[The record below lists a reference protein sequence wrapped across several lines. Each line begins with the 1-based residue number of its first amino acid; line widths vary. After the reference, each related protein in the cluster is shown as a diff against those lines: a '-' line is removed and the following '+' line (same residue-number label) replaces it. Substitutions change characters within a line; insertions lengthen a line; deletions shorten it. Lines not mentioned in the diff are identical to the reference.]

1 MANFAISTDT
11 NYSSLVGIANNDS
24 LSGTNRATLTIDTS
38 TVDLSSYFFQSSN
51 ILIKNTSTTTP
62 IFNRWNNQMTHR
74 FASKLDI
81 QGELILIGTS
91 DGTANQ
97 SFTLPTGFEPDGVTV
112 AKYKDTVALYL
123 NQGETLENGD
133 AYNTVWRQVDS
144 LTNALGDNSRSL
156 GNQYTHNFAAN
167 TVTFGDG
174 TNGTIPPS
182 GTPIYIPNIVIEKGA
197 TSTLSVFDWA
207 CQVSI
212 DINIKNVV
220 FPGNIR
226 LYFASYNENVFEQMS
241 YRAPNLWLVGS
252 NLTQRFK
259 SCALLFSNSGNFVAS
274 NNQKFTSCHIH
285 QDATQGR
292 VLVTITGKNTEFLNN
307 TISLENTGAIGGND
321 ICLDLKGKNTIVK
334 NNDFAGRFYNLFRGN
349 NSRDDLVKD
358 NYWETAA
365 KRVATWSSQ
374 AANYEG
380 WHLNIISQS
389 NLTIQNT
396 IVRTPSAVGGT
407 SGYGFINSINGS
419 SEGLTIDGL
428 DWGVQTPPCSYY
440 RGVVWGNTS
449 GSTRI
454 NNINFDSS
462 GVQTQFIVGARD
474 FECTNINF
482 NNSSGYALGI
492 TGSTTNVKLNNAMTL
507 GDNGFVYDNTTFNWS
522 STLQTSPNDATDGK
536 IVWYY
541 NNFDPGTNPNYFTKL
556 VEVGDIYLAGSRQV
570 QFNTVGDKCQFEGEV
585 HYGIDNFTAIYDGV
599 YLSNALVQF
608 SLRRKNGT
616 YAAFADLTVPNLQ
629 TALAALPSDVLKS
642 VQMKLTIEKLTTNTV
657 GVTAPTMTVTVD
669 NAIVVPVY
677 GLWGNTYFPEAG
689 ETISTIYDRV
699 IFQESGTYTATVT
712 LPFVDVFNGSSVLLN
727 ADSAPTVIQQT
738 DGTITVIA
746 PQAQASVTGI
756 VTGSRLLVYNET
768 KAALV
773 SNDLVAGTSFNL
785 GYDNGTTFSTN
796 DIVRIT
802 IEYQSGVTAKKTFLA
817 SAVAGDGG
825 WSILAEQVDDNIYIG
840 YGHDGSTITNF
851 TADYVDSELDITFAS
866 DWYASEMY
874 SWFVYNKTTALGIH
888 TSAFLTAVDAANL
901 QILGKIDNL
910 STASLVQ
917 LDNIRIFR
925 PDGTYPVK
933 QPSTGGGGVDVVW
946 RNTILIVETGVSGL
960 TPPESSKLLS
970 LNTTGL
976 ATEVN
981 ATTNKTEII
990 DAGFNTTDRVKLNSL
1005 DTTDLEI
1012 ITPIIKSNQSTM
1024 NEGIKKASKFI
1035 PYNGDVS

>member
-24 LSGTNRATLTIDTS
+24 LSGTNRATLTIDTT
-38 TVDLSSYFFQSSN
+38 TVDLHSYFFQSAN

-97 SFTLPTGFEPDGVTV
+97 TFTLPTGLEPDGVTV

-123 NQGETLENGD
+123 NEGATLENGD

-144 LTNALGDNSRSL
+144 LTDALGDNSRSL
-156 GNQYTHNFAAN
+156 GNQYTHDFAAN

-197 TSTLSVFDWA
+197 TATLSVFDWA

-212 DINIKNVV
+212 DINIKNVIL
-220 FPGNIR
+220 PGDIR

-241 YRAPNLWLVGS
+241 YRAPSLWLITS

-259 SCALLFSNSGNFVAS
+259 SCGLMFSNSGNFVAS
-274 NNQKFTSCHIH
+274 NNQKYTSCHIH
-285 QDATQGR
+285 QDATQGKT
-292 VLVTITGKNTEFLNN
+292 LTTITGKNTLFESN
-307 TISLENTGAIGGND
+307 TMSLENTGAIGGND

-374 AANYEG
+374 AANYIG
-380 WHLNIISQS
+380 WHLSIISQS
-389 NLTIQNT
+389 GLTVQNT
-396 IVRTPSAVGGT
+396 TVRTPSAVGGT
-407 SGYGFINSINGS
+407 TGYGFINSINGS

-440 RGVVWGNTS
+440 RGVVWSNTS
-449 GSTRI
+449 GSTRV
-454 NNINFDSS
+454 NNINFNGS

-474 FECTNINF
+474 FECTNIKF
-482 NNSSGYALGI
+482 NNSSGYSLGI

-507 GDNGFVYDNTTFNWS
+507 GDNGYVYDNTTFNWS

-541 NNFDPGTNPNYFTKL
+541 NNFDPTTNPNYFTKL
-556 VEVGDIYLAGSRQV
+556 VENGDIYLAGSRQV

-585 HYGIDNFTAIYDGV
+585 HYGIDAFTAIYDGV
-599 YLSNALVQF
+599 HLSNALVQF

-616 YAAFADLTVPNLQ
+616 YAAFADLTVSNLQ

-669 NAIVVPVY
+669 DTVVVPVY
-677 GLWGNTYFPEAG
+677 GLWGNTYFPLAG
-689 ETISTIYDRV
+689 ETISTVYDRV

-712 LPFVDVFNGSSVLLN
+712 LPFVDVFNGATVTLETEN
-727 ADSAPTVIQQT
+727 TPTVVNQT
-738 DGTITVIA
+738 DGTISVVL
-746 PQAQASVTGI
+746 PQAQASITDI

-768 KAALV
+768 QAALV
-773 SNDLVAGTSFNL
+773 TNSIVTGTSFSL
-785 GYDNGTTFSTN
+785 GYENGSTFSTG
-796 DIVRIT
+796 DVVRVT
-802 IEYQSGVTAKKTFLA
+802 LEEQNGLTAKKTFLA
-817 SAVAGDGG
+817 SAVAGASG
-825 WSILAEQVDDNIYIG
+825 WSILAEQVDDEIYIG
-840 YGHDGSTITNF
+840 FGHDGSTITNF
-851 TADYVDSELDITFAS
+851 TADYTDLEIDITFAG

-888 TSAFLTAVDAANL
+888 SSAFLVATDAANFVL
-901 QILGKIDNL
+901 SGKIDNL
-910 STASLVQ
+910 TTTSLVQ
-917 LDNIRIFR
+917 LDNIRVSR
-925 PDGTYPVK
+925 PDGLYPVK
-933 QPSTGGGGVDVVW
+933 QPTTGGGGVDVVW

-960 TPPESSKLLS
+960 TPSES
-970 LNTTGL
+970 
-976 ATEVN
+976 
-981 ATTNKTEII
+981 
-990 DAGFNTTDRVKLNSL
+990 VKLNEISVVKQKTDL
-1005 DTTDLEI
+1005 LNFTGTDVKATLNGEEVTTDTASRE
-1012 ITPIIKSNQSTM
+1012 
-1024 NEGIKKASKFI
+1024 ASKGLTPAEKIQLDNVTAMTRII
-1035 PYNGDVS
+1035 PELL